1 MRKWRHLVP
10 SVICISTAGVGRV
23 VARNTTHQSQL
34 GQQEKG
40 PGVPVLGDLV
50 CCRMQLKSHECG
62 ASRRIKQSRVTKKV
76 ASSKRIP

>member
-50 CCRMQLKSHECG
+50 CCRVGRSLYAAALLVNENRCN
-62 ASRRIKQSRVTKKV
+62 
-76 ASSKRIP
+76 